1 MTISEAVRS
10 VRLLL
15 GTLFG
20 AGYITKA
27 PGTLGSLL
35 ILPFIY
41 AAYIYYHLNGLIL
54 LTIVTSILSL
64 WTAPPAVEELGDD
77 PGEFIMDECAGQTL
91 VFAGAVAFDIS
102 LNLVYLLLGFLLF
115 RLFDITKPLGIKR
128 IEKFRGKYGILMD
141 DLVAGIYA
149 SVGLI
154 ALLSLL
160 SLFL

>member
-1 MTISEAVRS
+1 MTLSSAVHS
-10 VRLLL
+10 LKLFL

-20 AGYITKA
+20 AGRISKA

-35 ILPFIY
+35 FLPFIY
-41 AAYIYYHLNGLIL
+41 GAYSLDSTWGLAALTL
-54 LTIVTSILSL
+54 LTSVLSL
-64 WTAPPAVEELGDD
+64 WTAPASVEEFGDD
-77 PGEFIMDECAGQTL
+77 PGEFVMDECAGQTL
-91 VFAGAVAFDIS
+91 VFVVSVGFGIS
-102 LNLVYLLLGFLLF
+102 LNLIYLLLGFLLF

-128 IEKFRGKYGILMD
+128 VEKFRGKYGILFD
-141 DLVAGIYA
+141 DLLAGIYA

>member
-1 MTISEAVRS
+1 MTVSKAVRS
-10 VRLLL
+10 FKLLL
-15 GTLFG
+15 GTCFG

-27 PGTLGSLL
+27 PGTVGSLL
-35 ILPFIY
+35 ILPFVY
-41 AAYIYYHLNGLIL
+41 AAYLYFHLTGLIL
-54 LTIVTSILSL
+54 LTIFTSILSL
-64 WTAPPAVEELGDD
+64 WTAPAAVEELGDD

-91 VFAGAVAFDIS
+91 VFVGAVSFGIS
-102 LNLVYLLLGFLLF
+102 LNLIYLLLGFLLF

-128 IEKFRGKYGILMD
+128 IEKFRGKYGILVD

>member
-1 MTISEAVRS
+1 MTLQSAIHSFKLA
-10 VRLLL
+10 L

-20 AGYITKA
+20 AGRFSKA

-41 AAYIYYHLNGLIL
+41 GAFTMYNLGGLIF
-54 LTIVTSILSL
+54 LTIAACTLSL
-64 WTAPPAVEELGDD
+64 WAAPAAVEEFGDD
-77 PGEFIMDECAGQTL
+77 PGEFIMDECAGQAL
-91 VFAGAVAFDIS
+91 VFVGTTAFGITV
-102 LNLVYLLLGFLLF
+102 NFIYLLLGFLLF

-128 IEKFRGKYGILMD
+128 IEKFRGKYGILFD
-141 DLVAGIYA
+141 DLLAGIYA

-160 SLFL
+160 SLLV